1 MLKLLETLKEEM
13 ELTMPMPMRG
23 RGIAV
28 AEEREV
34 AIGTVSYHQRFN
46 SRICLGRDIEI
57 KAFVLFCFV
66 LFFFFLKLEDIF
78 KVFFFFFFFFL
89 NTKVLIKLLKQ
100 KFNFNCFHSNQ
111 FKGIL

>member
-13 ELTMPMPMRG
+13 ELTMPMPMLG

-46 SRICLGRDIEI
+46 SRICLGVDIEV
-57 KAFVLFCFV
+57 KAFVLF
-66 LFFFFLKLEDIF
+66 FFLSSRIF
-78 KVFFFFFFFFL
+78 LKFFKISRCNKTFE
-89 NTKVLIKLLKQ
+89 TKI
-100 KFNFNCFHSNQ
+100 
-111 FKGIL
+111 